1 MKRNFSDTQSLT
13 TAIERPSRYVSIESF
28 QRGPRLRKATVD
40 TPLDLIENERKTI
53 EISHYGVDLLQ
64 SYENLDI
71 EEIDTE
77 S

>member
-1 MKRNFSDTQSLT
+1 M
-13 TAIERPSRYVSIESF
+13 
-28 QRGPRLRKATVD
+28 D